1 MSIRLYGIRID
12 SDRIHTHDWALYEYD
27 GRVDLVN
34 LILCYPAPE
43 KLLETDSSDT
53 PVFDREGNGTIVREI
68 GPNGLYCLRLPP
80 AYALKRIVVD
90 PDDLFID
97 MTVDNGQLVY
107 FFYNGTRRQS
117 ISITAQ
123 RTEDIEGTARRL
135 SSDLADPIWR
145 QSFVRDV
152 VIKPDAKPI
161 GDQTAKSPS
170 IMTAPQVAKYL
181 NIEEKTVRNW
191 TSAGKIPVSKVG
203 SNARYVKKDIDE
215 ALASGKLGIAK
226 EPKKGKKKS

>member
-1 MSIRLYGIRID
+1 MSIRINGLRID
-12 SDRIHTHDWALYEYD
+12 SDRIQSHDWAVYEYD
-27 GRVDLVN
+27 GRIDLLN
-34 LILCYPAPE
+34 LISCYPIPE
-43 KLLETDSSDT
+43 KLLEADSSDT

-68 GPNGLYCLRLPP
+68 GPNGLYCLRLPST
-80 AYALKRIVVD
+80 YALKRIVVD

-123 RTEDIEGTARRL
+123 REEDIEGTARRL

-145 QSFVRDV
+145 QSFVRDI

-161 GDQTAKSPS
+161 GDQTAKSPA
-170 IMTAPQVAKYL
+170 IMTAAQVAKYL
-181 NIEEKTVRNW
+181 GIEEKTVRNW
-191 TSAGKIPVSKVG
+191 TSAGKIPVKKLG
-203 SNARYVKKDIDE
+203 SIARYLKEDIDE
-215 ALASGKLGIAK
+215 ALTSGKLGASKPAK
-226 EPKKGKKKS
+226 KAKKKS